1 MRFNVIDLLTG
12 KEPDISEIACSEEW
26 ADELLYCD
34 MEGFSIGEEGTLYL
48 CDECGVYV
56 ECPHDRFQV
65 EIEIMELK
73 QSYVYVY

>member
-1 MRFNVIDLLTG
+1 
-12 KEPDISEIACSEEW
+12 
-26 ADELLYCD
+26 